1 MSKTYVFNKE
11 TQKIELHFSKEE
23 YQALSEELKRELKSA
38 YLFSGK
44 SQAWVSR
51 STNNHYSAIK
61 VAEKLGFTN
70 KEIIGER
77 LSYAE
82 QIEKQKER
90 AEARAEKY
98 EQYANNAEK
107 RAEELQRELK
117 SYHGDISFFT
127 QPIING
133 HSGSEAF
140 AKRRER
146 IFNRYKKGF
155 EEYRKSDYFK
165 SKAITAEETASMS
178 KFKDRS
184 YLTNRIKECNSNI
197 KKLESN
203 ITHYEDIIYKKEN
216 NIELASIFYKEK
228 SIEQIQEY
236 LQDTLEKMEYEL
248 DKLAYL
254 QNCLEELGKVYDK
267 SNLKVGY
274 EVKIRG
280 EWEKII
286 KLNRTTV
293 EVQPL
298 EERIKMYISKRAYSE
313 IEDMRIPADYKEE
326 KEVLENPYKENDI
339 LVQYA
344 IAGDRIIRA
353 YQVLKITAKGVQIQE
368 INTENNKPILNS
380 FKVGSKPMRKG
391 IVKSKYSD
399 FIGVYDNGWQ
409 LHKYNIA

>member
-1 MSKTYVFNKE
+1 MSKSYLFNKE

-23 YQALSEELKRELKSA
+23 YQSLSEELKRQLKSA

-44 SQAWVSR
+44 AQAWVSR
-51 STNNHYSAIK
+51 STNNHYNAIK
-61 VAEKLGFTN
+61 VAEKLGFT
-70 KEIIGER
+70 ERETIGER

-82 QIEKQKER
+82 QIEKQVEK
-90 AEARAEKY
+90 AEARAERY

-107 RAEELQRELK
+107 RAKNLQSELNK
-117 SYHGDISFFT
+117 FHGDISFFT
-127 QPIING
+127 QPIISG
-133 HSGSEAF
+133 HSGSQAF
-140 AKRRER
+140 EKRRER
-146 IFNRYKKGF
+146 IFDRYRKGF
-155 EEYRKSDYFK
+155 DEYRKSDYFK
-165 SKAITAEETASMS
+165 SKAITAEKTASMS

-184 YLTNRIKECNSNI
+184 YLTNRIKECNKNI
-197 KKLESN
+197 KNCESN
-203 ITHYEDIIYKKEN
+203 IVYYEERN
-216 NIELASIFYKEK
+216 NKEK
-228 SIEQIQEY
+228 IEY
-236 LQDTLEKMEYEL
+236 WLEKMEYEL

-254 QNCLEELGKVYDK
+254 ENCLEELGKVYDK

-313 IEDMRIPADYKEE
+313 IEDVRIPADYKEE

-344 IAGDRIIRA
+344 IGGNRIIKA
-353 YQVLKITAKGVQIQE
+353 YQVLKVTAKGVQIQE
-368 INTENNKPILNS
+368 INIENNKPILNS
-380 FKVGSKPMRKG
+380 FKAGSKPMRKR

-399 FIGVYDNGWQ
+399 FIGVYDNDWQ
-409 LHKYNIA
+409 LHKYNLA

>member
-1 MSKTYVFNKE
+1 M
-11 TQKIELHFSKEE
+11 
-23 YQALSEELKRELKSA
+23 
-38 YLFSGK
+38 
-44 SQAWVSR
+44 SR
-51 STNNHYSAIK
+51 STNNHYHAIK
-61 VAEKLGFTN
+61 IAEKLGFTN

-117 SYHGDISFFT
+117 GYHGDISFFT

-155 EEYRKSDYFK
+155 EEYRKSDYFRTK
-165 SKAITAEETASMS
+165 TITAEKTASMS

-380 FKVGSKPMRKG
+380 FKAGSKPMRKR

-399 FIGVYDNGWQ
+399 FIGVYEGNWQ
-409 LHKYNIA
+409 LYKYNIA